1 MVCFCLWWFV
11 VCHSMFAYVI
21 IVWSLSLSLLFCVPR
36 AKRLF
41 FLPSEAC
48 WPIKCGADSCWV
60 TACQINKW
68 IPTSMA
74 AGFVGLVRWLSIL
87 ACNLLIRQWTIS
99 QAIEECH
106 SEWSLYDS
114 WAAFLTCF
122 LAYSWW
128 ESVTSSALLFKN
140 KDNVFTFPPSET
152 STTSLLFCLGGT
164 FFF

>member
-128 ESVTSSALLFKN
+128 ESVTSSALHLKTKTMSSLFLHLRHQQHHYYF
-140 KDNVFTFPPSET
+140 V
-152 STTSLLFCLGGT
+152 
-164 FFF
+164 

>member
-11 VCHSMFAYVI
+11 VCHSVFASVI
-21 IVWSLSLSLLFCVPR
+21 IAWNLSLPFLFCVPR

-74 AGFVGLVRWLSIL
+74 DGLVGLVCWLSIL

-99 QAIEECH
+99 QAIEKCH

-114 WAAFLTCF
+114 WAGFLTCF

-128 ESVTSSALLFKN
+128 EIVTSSASHLKTKTISSLFLH
-140 KDNVFTFPPSET
+140 PET
-152 STTSLLFCLGGT
+152 STSSLLFCLGSK
-164 FFF
+164 FF